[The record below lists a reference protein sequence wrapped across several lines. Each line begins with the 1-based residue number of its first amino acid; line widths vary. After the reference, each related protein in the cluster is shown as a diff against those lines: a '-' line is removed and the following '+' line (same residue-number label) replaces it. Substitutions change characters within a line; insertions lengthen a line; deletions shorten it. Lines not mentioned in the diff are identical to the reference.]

1 MLASNGSKAIWVAA
15 AVGYLRPMPWYR
27 RPIWQAL
34 GLFAFSFLLYANTL
48 GHDYALD
55 DAIVITDNA
64 IVRRGPAGWGEL
76 FTHDTFYGFF
86 GEERAAL
93 VTGGRYRPLTPA
105 MFALERAVAPGPFLH
120 HLLNVVWYGALGV
133 VLLGML
139 REWWREAGLPWWT
152 ALAAAALFVAHPVH
166 TEAVANIKGRDE
178 IVALLGA
185 AGAAW
190 CTLRAGRR
198 QSWGAASAGAVIFL
212 LGCLAKENAITFAVV
227 VPLLFYAGGRRGLR
241 YTVPLLVAAVT
252 YLAIRYA
259 VIGWGGGA
267 APTELMNNPFLRE
280 TAAGPVAM
288 NLWERLPTVCYTAL
302 LYLKLLVWPVGLVH
316 DYYPASVALQ
326 SWSDPGAWLGLLT
339 HALLFGWSLWHLRT
353 RPAYLAAAVLLY
365 GLTLSVVSN
374 LLFPVGTLMSERFLF
389 MPSLGF
395 VTAIALLV
403 ARVKWG
409 PWVLALFLPLCTLL
423 TVGRNPAWQD
433 NYTLFTTDVARQ
445 PRSAKLR
452 NAAAGARLDRYQS
465 LPEADRAAHTD
476 LLDRSL
482 LDLNVALRIH
492 PRYGNAYLLRGNL
505 HFHRGDYPAAIADY
519 ENALAYGTPEGTVNQ
534 NLALALQQ
542 AGRVAGEERND
553 LPAAIEYLQR
563 SLTLQP
569 DSYETLRLLGI
580 AHGISGRTA
589 EAVGYFERALT
600 LEPDNPGAQQNL
612 EMARQQLQ
620 AAPGG

>member
-34 GLFAFSFLLYANTL
+34 GLFLFSFLLYANTL
-48 GHDYALD
+48 GHDFALD

-105 MFALERAVAPGPFLH
+105 LFALEQTIAPGPFLH
-120 HLLNVVWYGALGV
+120 HLLNVLWYGALGV

-139 REWWREAGLPWWT
+139 REWWRDAALPWWT
-152 ALAAAALFVAHPVH
+152 PVAAAALFVAHPVH

-190 CTLRAGRR
+190 CILRAERR
-198 QSWGAASAGAVIFL
+198 QSWGAASAGAIVFL
-212 LGCLAKENAITFAVV
+212 LGCLGKENAITFVAV
-227 VPLLFYAGGRRGLR
+227 VPLLLYAGGRKRFR
-241 YTVPLLVAAVT
+241 YILPLLVAAVA
-252 YLAIRYA
+252 YLVVRYA

-280 TAAGPVAM
+280 TDAGPVAM
-288 NLWERLPTVCYTAL
+288 DFWERLPTVCYTAL

-316 DYYPASVALQ
+316 DYYPAAIPLQ
-326 SWSDPGAWLGLLT
+326 SWSDPGPWLGLLT
-339 HALLFGWSLWHLRT
+339 HALLLGWSVWHLRT
-353 RPAYLAAAVLLY
+353 RPAYLATALLLY

-395 VTAIALLV
+395 AIAVALLV
-403 ARVKWG
+403 TRPKWG
-409 PWVLALFLPLCTLL
+409 IWALAVLLPVYAAL
-423 TVGRNPAWQD
+423 TVLRNPAWQD
-433 NYTLFTTDVARQ
+433 NYTLFTTDVTRQ

-465 LPEADRAAHTD
+465 LSEDTRSANAD

-505 HFHRGDYPAAIADY
+505 HYHRGDFAAAIADY
-519 ENALAYGTPEGTVNQ
+519 ENALAYGTPERTVHR

-553 LPAAIEYLQR
+553 LPAAIGLLQR

-589 EAVGYFERALT
+589 EAVGYFERALA

-612 EMARQQLQ
+612 EMARQQLP